1 MKHCSF
7 CEALENHKFA
17 SKGEKNVDRA
27 YRAALL
33 EVLFFCGDRRG
44 RSVDYIKD
52 GEGGPLNFCPECGKE
67 LAAQTAEGE
76 MLI

>member
-7 CEALENHKFA
+7 CKALEIHKLA
-17 SKGEKNVDRA
+17 SKGEQNVDRA

-33 EVLFFCGDRRG
+33 ELLFFCGDRRG

-52 GEGGPLNFCPECGKE
+52 GEGCPLNFCPECEKE
-67 LAAQTAEGE
+67 LAEQTAEGE